1 MGEVSRQDLELA
13 AAVTASR
20 GRATRWGLGR
30 RKEQI
35 QRPRNEKRDQGHGHV
50 APARP
55 RLQELVI
62 YRASCAEI
70 SQAET

>member
-30 RKEQI
+30 
-35 QRPRNEKRDQGHGHV
+35 
-50 APARP
+50 
-55 RLQELVI
+55 QEG
-62 YRASCAEI
+62 R
-70 SQAET
+70 TNTKT